1 MAGTP
6 RVPFNGWRASRLAG
20 MPHAWPV
27 YLALSFCYGSE
38 GLHLL
43 VRRDFFIKSLLWHRL
58 YVEIFGVKL
67 PRTLFAF
74 AWLAGF
80 CGASVAVAADANSKP
95 RKRADVPWVSL
106 SHQRS
111 LEAKPAAENG
121 VGEVPVVKK
130 SDGKSPLSRMVSAPE
145 ISADKFDYLQGGDG
159 DLVATGNAKIDDEK
173 FELRADKIK
182 YSQNTGAAEASG
194 SVKASLAQARIA
206 AETFRLNASKEEL
219 SVPHARFGS
228 SPIFVE
234 AGGINSAKNKVSF
247 DEPVVYIGEPSPYS
261 MTASASQ
268 IRYDTQ
274 SELLEFDDAV
284 VSIGP
289 VPVFY
294 APYYSQYG
302 LEKPPF
308 DIQTK
313 AGYNSDYGAFLANTV
328 IYNGLGNF
336 DPGFLLDYY
345 TERSVLFGPAL
356 NYDYKG
362 VETWLRGF
370 AQGAYI
376 NDHGSADILGV
387 DSLGRRIG
395 RDRFFAQM
403 RHAQMVS
410 DNVAA
415 IGSLA
420 WWSDEFVTR
429 DFRPEFFY
437 DDQIPD
443 NFAEVDYYGPSY
455 TVSLFSRFAPNNWEI
470 VQQRLPEA
478 RFDLQSGEIL
488 STGVYQTMYASAG
501 YLRSSGPEQLLSE
514 TFETARIDAYYGLM
528 RPVRLNSWSS
538 ITPVIGGRLTYYGNP
553 KNGNSDY
560 TRMLGQIG
568 FDAQMD
574 VWGAWEYKSR
584 TMGIDGLRHHIS
596 PVISYRYIPNATQGS
611 GAIPGIDE
619 ISIEDFTYPPI
630 LDLGD
635 MRNTDR
641 LFKTN
646 TLRVGLKNTLE
657 TRDETYGSRE
667 IARLDVFQDFNFDKR
682 VLAQND
688 LKKSSFSDLYTNV
701 SVSPAR
707 WLTLGCYNR
716 FNIENLNVPETNAYI
731 GLFDSDKFSLYL
743 ISSYLDGAITQY
755 AALAEYR
762 ISERYR
768 LLGRWAYDHR
778 LEMLT
783 DQTYTLW
790 TRLGNSWVVE
800 YQISYRSGSSRQNNF
815 SFGARISMAIF

>member
-1 MAGTP
+1 M
-6 RVPFNGWRASRLAG
+6 
-20 MPHAWPV
+20 
-27 YLALSFCYGSE
+27 
-38 GLHLL
+38 
-43 VRRDFFIKSLLWHRL
+43 
-58 YVEIFGVKL
+58 
-67 PRTLFAF
+67 
-74 AWLAGF
+74 
-80 CGASVAVAADANSKP
+80 
-95 RKRADVPWVSL
+95 
-106 SHQRS
+106 
-111 LEAKPAAENG
+111 
-121 VGEVPVVKK
+121 
-130 SDGKSPLSRMVSAPE
+130 
-145 ISADKFDYLQGGDG
+145 
-159 DLVATGNAKIDDEK
+159 
-173 FELRADKIK
+173 
-182 YSQNTGAAEASG
+182 
-194 SVKASLAQARIA
+194 
-206 AETFRLNASKEEL
+206 
-219 SVPHARFGS
+219 
-228 SPIFVE
+228 
-234 AGGINSAKNKVSF
+234 
-247 DEPVVYIGEPSPYS
+247 
-261 MTASASQ
+261 
-268 IRYDTQ
+268 
-274 SELLEFDDAV
+274 
-284 VSIGP
+284 
-289 VPVFY
+289 
-294 APYYSQYG
+294 
-302 LEKPPF
+302 
-308 DIQTK
+308 
-313 AGYNSDYGAFLANTV
+313 
-328 IYNGLGNF
+328 
-336 DPGFLLDYY
+336 
-345 TERSVLFGPAL
+345 
-356 NYDYKG
+356 
-362 VETWLRGF
+362 
-370 AQGAYI
+370 
-376 NDHGSADILGV
+376 

-455 TVSLFSRFAPNNWEI
+455 TVSLFSRAAPNTWEI

-478 RFDLQSGEIL
+478 RFDLQPGEIL

-584 TMGIDGLRHHIS
+584 TMGSDGLRHHIS

-716 FNIENLNVPETNAYI
+716 FNIENLNVPETTAYI

-743 ISSYLDGAITQY
+743 ISSYLDGTITQY

-815 SFGARISMAIF
+815 SFGARISMALF